1 MGDAGLTTKESS
13 RISKNKYNA
22 LPERVLKEIAKQVS
36 SHNDLLSLML
46 LCKGWSKDITEQAYH
61 APELNGADSFERLMG
76 LLNTPL
82 PAHPYPKIIRELD
95 ISGLAADNLYMG
107 DLNAALS
114 MCPNIEIFRLENC
127 YHISNML
134 VRSIADYCQ
143 NIKQV
148 DLPGCPVTDTFIPL
162 LTKNCKKLESL
173 DLSFSNVTISSLF
186 VIIENC
192 EVLLHVD
199 LTECHPIEKDSKDL
213 DLSFKGYSRPLRL
226 LNLRNTRISD
236 DFLKFVVA
244 HCQGLENVILDSCP
258 DISDDSIMKLAQK
271 SAKLRRLDFSFSDRI
286 TDKTLQSLAIRAA
299 ASNGGALEQLYLSA
313 CDLITAPAVQQ
324 LAQKSTKLQ
333 VLVLDGC
340 ERILETFIKEYA
352 SRRGDLECS
361 LEGES
366 IRQMAAHVA
375 GAIPSSPVASPERKK
390 EDGELKVEVEYMPKN
405 VDFVGVLA
413 NNGRMSPIEENQGK
427 ASSNSKNGIRRKSS
441 RIIMDNVDD
450 PNGFAYQE
458 RQERIR
464 EKRRSKSERGAE
476 SVITVPSVLAP
487 REVPRPVHKPTFKE
501 ESTTSQ
507 LSVQAIPWG
516 EPLPNWAPVS
526 AASPPSQQGRP
537 YPADTW
543 AQPPQQQIPTPFKPA
558 SQQRPPQ
565 HQQSQQQW
573 QPVQPSATPVYQTT
587 SSSAPLI
594 PLVSGRRLSSAI
606 KESAQSIEP
615 LVSEGSKLLASGR
628 SARTAAAQQDSA
640 APAAESNITPPL
652 YSDANG
658 EPDNSLLIASGRKG
672 RKQSTIGEIPKAAT
686 PSPPLT
692 TSNEWMH
699 NQTPTAT
706 PTTLGS
712 WGTNPNAWNNP
723 AQLNSVS
730 SAWNSQTQQFT
741 DPWNRSQAQPAQ
753 DVWISNAP
761 QQSPTWNGTSSQS
774 GRPTWQNQQYSPQQP
789 NVSQSFGTPL
799 VEKPNVNF
807 DRRNLRPVES
817 PAAVK
822 KWNTTSEGGFV
833 FSSDKRG
840 RMLLKLKIETK
851 NGGHQTL
858 AVHELDDPQLLATE
872 FCSFWDMSAFRDPLV
887 RLITVRK
894 TNAIR
899 LRQPQN

>member
-1 MGDAGLTTKESS
+1 MGDIVLANDTTKESFG
-13 RISKNKYNA
+13 ISKNKYNA

-36 SHNDLLSLML
+36 NHNDLLSLML
-46 LCKGWSKDITEQAYH
+46 LCKGWSKDITEQAYR

-134 VRSIADYCQ
+134 VRSIADYCL

-173 DLSFSNVTISSLF
+173 DLSFSNVSISSLF

-199 LTECHPIEKDSKDL
+199 LTECQPIEKNAKSL
-213 DLSFKGYSRPLRL
+213 DLSLKGYTRPLRL

-236 DFLKFVVA
+236 DLLKFVVA

-271 SAKLRRLDFSFSDRI
+271 NAKLRRLDCSFSDRI

-324 LAQKSTKLQ
+324 LTQKSTKLQ

-340 ERILETFIKEYA
+340 ERILGTFIQEYA

-361 LEGES
+361 LEGDS
-366 IRQMAAHVA
+366 IRRMSAHIA
-375 GAIPSSPVASPERKK
+375 GATLPSPAASPERKK

-405 VDFVGVLA
+405 VDFVGVLG
-413 NNGRMSPIEENQGK
+413 NNGRMSPIEEYQEK
-427 ASSNSKNGIRRKSS
+427 PSPSSKNGLRRKSS

-476 SVITVPSVLAP
+476 SVVPVPSVLAA
-487 REVPRPVHKPTFKE
+487 REEPRPVHRPTVKD
-501 ESTTSQ
+501 ESSSQ
-507 LSVQAIPWG
+507 LSAKAIPWG
-516 EPLPNWAPVS
+516 EPLSGTSGN
-526 AASPPSQQGRP
+526 QGRP
-537 YPADTW
+537 YPADPW
-543 AQPPQQQIPTPFKPA
+543 AQPPVQQQISTSYIPV

-565 HQQSQQQW
+565 SQAPQQQW
-573 QPVQPSATPVYQTT
+573 PAVQAAPASLNYQTT

-594 PLVSGRRLSSAI
+594 PLVSGRRPSAAI
-606 KESAQSIEP
+606 KELAPVEAPAQ
-615 LVSEGSKLLASGR
+615 EGSKLLASGR
-628 SARTAAAQQDSA
+628 AARAAAPQSA
-640 APAAESNITPPL
+640 SVVTTAESNTNSTTTPPP
-652 YSDANG
+652 SDANADL
-658 EPDNSLLIASGRKG
+658 DNTLLIASGRRG

-686 PSPPLT
+686 PSPPPT
-692 TSNEWMH
+692 ATNEWM
-699 NQTPTAT
+699 QTPPATAP
-706 PTTLGS
+706 PTTSGP

-723 AQLNSVS
+723 AQLS
-730 SAWNSQTQQFT
+730 SASSTWNSQPQQFA

-753 DVWISNAP
+753 DAWIANTP
-761 QQSPTWNGTSSQS
+761 QQSTGWNGTSSQS

-789 NVSQSFGTPL
+789 NVGQSFNAPSA
-799 VEKPNVNF
+799 EKPGVYF
-807 DRRNLRPVES
+807 DRRNLKPVEA

-822 KWNTTSEGGFV
+822 KWNTTPEGGFV
-833 FSSDKRG
+833 YSSDKRG

-858 AVHELDDPQLLATE
+858 AVHE
-872 FCSFWDMSAFRDPLV
+872 V
-887 RLITVRK
+887 
-894 TNAIR
+894 
-899 LRQPQN
+899 